1 MDSSEC
7 TAWSSQNSAVS
18 LFFDRFEQFAHHF
31 NKNCLTISN
40 FSSKSNSDHCSSSV
54 VVFKERSH
62 KWLLFNKF
70 LVDCNALHVILT
82 RIVSQMWTKSKSD
95 YRSMN
100 GHIFRVSHLK
110 CTLIFSVGRGKLLF
124 TMALGLIGSSWRH
137 QNSVCSANVFHS
149 ARSNWTNGCRRR
161 WGQESRQGEVKSN
174 LEKNLHL
181 AMPCPGSLLVL

>member
-1 MDSSEC
+1 MDSFEC
-7 TAWSSQNSAVS
+7 TAWSTQNSAVS
-18 LFFDRFEQFAHHF
+18 LFFDWFEQLAHHF

-62 KWLLFNKF
+62 QWLLLDQF
-70 LVDCNALHVILT
+70 LVDCHDLHVILT

-95 YRSMN
+95 YRSTN
-100 GHIFRVSHLK
+100 SDIFRVSHLK
-110 CTLIFSVGRGKLLF
+110 CTLIFSLGRGKLLLQWPYVWSDLADVIRILF
-124 TMALGLIGSSWRH
+124 SLRMSSVLLGPIGPTAAEEGGGKR
-137 QNSVCSANVFHS
+137 A
-149 ARSNWTNGCRRR
+149 ARER
-161 WGQESRQGEVKSN
+161 VKSN